1 MARIGQEQDSR
12 SRKEYRMTE
21 VNEVSV
27 SSGGDDGGGGM
38 GKIIKIAVIA
48 LVALLIIGGGI
59 FGVMMLFGDDEE
71 EMAAA
76 PGTPGASSANTGAGT
91 AIVENPVFLPIGT
104 FIVNLSDGR
113 RYLKTNLE
121 LMLSEE
127 LAKAYLEKRLA
138 EVKDIVVSE
147 LQVLSTEQLRDPLE
161 RANLKQRLLRSIE
174 SLLPNKD
181 VEWDDP
187 LPIKKVLVTEFY
199 LQ

>member
-1 MARIGQEQDSR
+1 MAED
-12 SRKEYRMTE
+12 T
-21 VNEVSV
+21 
-27 SSGGDDGGGGM
+27 GGGGM
-38 GKIIKIAVIA
+38 GKIIKIAIIA
-48 LVALLIIGGGI
+48 VVALAIIGGGL
-59 FGVMMLFGDDEE
+59 FGVMKFLGGGEE
-71 EMAAA
+71 EMAA
-76 PGTPGASSANTGAGT
+76 GGSDASKSTGGGGT
-91 AIVENPVFLPIGT
+91 ATLENPIYLPVGT

-127 LAKAYLEKRLA
+127 LAKAYLEARLA

-147 LQVLSTEQLRDPLE
+147 LQVLSTEQLRDPQE

-181 VEWDDP
+181 MDWDDP
-187 LPIKKVLVTEFY
+187 VPIKKVLVTEFY

>member
-1 MARIGQEQDSR
+1 
-12 SRKEYRMTE
+12 MTE

-76 PGTPGASSANTGAGT
+76 PGTPGASANTGAGT

>member
-1 MARIGQEQDSR
+1 MAEDA
-12 SRKEYRMTE
+12 
-21 VNEVSV
+21 
-27 SSGGDDGGGGM
+27 GGGG
-38 GKIIKIAVIA
+38 GGIGRIINIAIIA
-48 LVALLIIGGGI
+48 LVALAIIGGAI
-59 FGVMMLFGDDEE
+59 LGVMWLLSGDEQNP
-71 EMAAA
+71 AAA
-76 PGTPGASSANTGAGT
+76 PETPGNTGGGT
-91 AIVENPVFLPIGT
+91 ATLENPVFLPVGT

-127 LAKAYLEKRLA
+127 KAKVYLETRLA

-147 LQVLSTEQLRDPLE
+147 LQALSTEQLRDPQE

-181 VEWDDP
+181 MDWDDP
-187 LPIKKVLVTEFY
+187 VPIKKVLITEFY